1 MNSQFYIIP
10 DSVYRMGKKI
20 HVRYSNGFEE
30 IEKSYILGDIILT
43 VVTIEDE

>member
-1 MNSQFYIIP
+1 MP
-10 DSVYRMGKKI
+10 DSMFRFGKKI

-43 VVTIEDE
+43 IVTLEDE